1 MKQYFGTD
9 GIRGIPNKTLNE
21 DLVSKIFSS
30 VEKELSPVSVAVILD
45 TRSSSLELLGWICNG
60 LSENVQV
67 VNYGVLPSGS
77 MPILLKKFEHD
88 LGVIISASHNPS
100 EYNGIKLINDV
111 GSKLSD
117 EVEINIE
124 NNLQTISLPEKTS
137 ISKSSTEGY
146 DAYLEYL
153 ESLIDFDLSSFNILF
168 DTANGSSYKIIEDLF
183 QSTKSKYKIIAN
195 APDGQNINSNCGAT
209 HLDNLVTNLG
219 KNQLGAAFDGD
230 ADRLI
235 LVDENRSSCNG
246 DVIILLIA
254 KYLEAI
260 NRLNNN
266 IVVSTV
272 MSNFGFKKA
281 AEKNNYH
288 NIETSVGDKYVAAAM
303 SEHNASLGGEQSGHI
318 IISDELPVG
327 DGLVSLIYALKAL
340 AFFNTSLSEFKDSN
354 ITEYPQ
360 KLINLELDTLP
371 SDEKIKELN
380 VIADNL
386 FNEVGL
392 DGRYLI
398 RKSGTEPILRVLV
411 EAQSEEELANFSEE
425 LIINIKNHLFTWNII
440 YNDTNELI
448 SARPWK
454 RWRGSMLSKNSA
466 DAYSALQSL

>member
-1 MKQYFGTD
+1 LKQYFGTD
-9 GIRGIPNKTLNE
+9 GIRGIPNKTLNK

-45 TRSSSLELLGWICNG
+45 TRSSSLELLNWICNG
-60 LSENVQV
+60 LSEKVEV

-77 MPILLKKFEHD
+77 MPILLEKFGHD

-117 EVEINIE
+117 DTEIDIE
-124 NNLQTISLPEKTS
+124 NNLKTISLPEKTS
-137 ISKSSTEGY
+137 ISKSSTKGY
-146 DAYLEYL
+146 DKYLEYL

-183 QSTKSKYKIIAN
+183 QSKKSKFKIISN
-195 APDGQNINSNCGAT
+195 TPDGQNINSNCGAT
-209 HLDNLVTNLG
+209 NLDNLVSNLG

-235 LVDENRSSCNG
+235 LVDENKSPCNG

-260 NRLNNN
+260 NKLNNN

-281 AEKNNYH
+281 VEKNNYH
-288 NIETSVGDKYVAAAM
+288 NVETSVGDKYVASAM

-327 DGLVSLIYALKAL
+327 DGLVSLIYSLKAL
-340 AFFNTSLSEFKDSN
+340 AFFNTSLSEFKESN

-360 KLINLELDTLP
+360 KLINLELNLMP
-371 SDEKIKELN
+371 SDEQVKELN
-380 VIADNL
+380 DIANNL
-386 FNEVGL
+386 YNEIGL
-392 DGRYLI
+392 DGRFLI

-411 EAQSEEELANFSEE
+411 EAESEEELDNFSEE
-425 LIINIKNHLFTWNII
+425 LIINIKNHLF
-440 YNDTNELI
+440 
-448 SARPWK
+448 S
-454 RWRGSMLSKNSA
+454 
-466 DAYSALQSL
+466 

>member
-30 VEKELSPVSVAVILD
+30 VEKELSPASVAVILD
-45 TRSSSLELLGWICNG
+45 TRSSSLELLSWICNG
-60 LSENVQV
+60 LSEKVEV

-77 MPILLKKFEHD
+77 MPVLLEKFGHD

-117 EVEINIE
+117 DLEINIE
-124 NNLQTISLPEKTS
+124 NNLQTISLPQKKS
-137 ISKSSTEGY
+137 ISKSSTKGY

-168 DTANGSSYKIIEDLF
+168 DTAHGSSYKIIEDLF
-183 QSTKSKYKIIAN
+183 QSKKSKFKIISN
-195 APDGQNINSNCGAT
+195 TPDGQNINSNCGAT
-209 HLDNLVTNLG
+209 HLDNLISNLG

-235 LVDENRSSCNG
+235 LVDENKSPCNG

-260 NRLNNN
+260 NKLNNN

-281 AEKNNYH
+281 VEKNNYH
-288 NIETSVGDKYVAAAM
+288 NVETSVGDKYVASAM

-327 DGLVSLIYALKAL
+327 DGLVSLIYSLKAL
-340 AFFNTSLSEFKDSN
+340 AFFNTSLSEFKESN

-360 KLINLELDTLP
+360 KLINLELDLLP
-371 SDEKIKELN
+371 SDEQVKELN
-380 VIADNL
+380 DIAKNL
-386 FNEVGL
+386 YNEIGL
-392 DGRYLI
+392 DGRFLI

-411 EAQSEEELANFSEE
+411 EAESEEELANFSEK
-425 LIINIKNHLFTWNII
+425 LIISIKNHLFT
-440 YNDTNELI
+440 
-448 SARPWK
+448 
-454 RWRGSMLSKNSA
+454 
-466 DAYSALQSL
+466 

>member
-30 VEKELSPVSVAVILD
+30 VEKELSPVSVAIILD

-100 EYNGIKLINDV
+100 EYNGIKLINNV

-183 QSTKSKYKIIAN
+183 QSTNSKFKIIAN

-209 HLDNLVTNLG
+209 HLDNLVSNLG

-260 NRLNNN
+260 NKLNNN

-327 DGLVSLIYALKAL
+327 DGLVSLIYSLKAL

-386 FNEVGL
+386 YNEVGL

-425 LIINIKNHLFTWNII
+425 LIINIKNHLFT
-440 YNDTNELI
+440 
-448 SARPWK
+448 
-454 RWRGSMLSKNSA
+454 
-466 DAYSALQSL
+466 

>member
-1 MKQYFGTD
+1 LKQYFGTD
-9 GIRGIPNKTLNE
+9 GIRGIPNKTLNK

-45 TRSSSLELLGWICNG
+45 TRSSSLELLNWICNG
-60 LSENVQV
+60 LSEKVEV

-77 MPILLKKFEHD
+77 MPILLEKFGHD

-117 EVEINIE
+117 DTEIDIE
-124 NNLQTISLPEKTS
+124 NNLKTISLPEKTS

-146 DAYLEYL
+146 DKYLEYL

-183 QSTKSKYKIIAN
+183 QSKNSKFKIISN
-195 APDGQNINSNCGAT
+195 TPDGQNINSNCGAT
-209 HLDNLVTNLG
+209 NLDNLVSNLG

-235 LVDENRSSCNG
+235 LVDENKSPCNG

-260 NRLNNN
+260 NKLNNN

-281 AEKNNYH
+281 VEKNNYH
-288 NIETSVGDKYVAAAM
+288 NVETSVGDKYVASAM

-327 DGLVSLIYALKAL
+327 DGLVSLIYSLKAL
-340 AFFNTSLSEFKDSN
+340 AFFNTSLSEFKESN

-360 KLINLELDTLP
+360 KLINLELNLLP
-371 SDEKIKELN
+371 SDEQVKELN
-380 VIADNL
+380 DIANNL
-386 FNEVGL
+386 YNEIGL
-392 DGRYLI
+392 DGRFLI

-411 EAQSEEELANFSEE
+411 EAESEEELDNFSEE
-425 LIINIKNHLFTWNII
+425 LIINIKNHLF
-440 YNDTNELI
+440 
-448 SARPWK
+448 S
-454 RWRGSMLSKNSA
+454 
-466 DAYSALQSL
+466 

>member
-9 GIRGIPNKTLNE
+9 GIRGIPNKTLNK

-45 TRSSSLELLGWICNG
+45 TRSSSLELLNWICNG
-60 LSENVQV
+60 LSEKVEV

-77 MPILLKKFEHD
+77 MPILLEKFGHD

-117 EVEINIE
+117 DTEIDIE
-124 NNLQTISLPEKTS
+124 NNLKTISLPEKTS
-137 ISKSSTEGY
+137 ISKSSTKGY
-146 DAYLEYL
+146 DKYLEYL

-183 QSTKSKYKIIAN
+183 QSKKSKFKIISN
-195 APDGQNINSNCGAT
+195 TPDGQNINSNCGAT
-209 HLDNLVTNLG
+209 NLDNLVSNLG

-235 LVDENRSSCNG
+235 LVDENKSPCNG

-260 NRLNNN
+260 NKLNNN

-281 AEKNNYH
+281 VEKNNYH
-288 NIETSVGDKYVAAAM
+288 NVETSVGDKYVASAM

-327 DGLVSLIYALKAL
+327 DGLVSFIYSLKAL
-340 AFFNTSLSEFKDSN
+340 AFFNTSLSEFKESN

-360 KLINLELDTLP
+360 KLINLELNLMP
-371 SDEKIKELN
+371 SDEQVKELN
-380 VIADNL
+380 DIANNL
-386 FNEVGL
+386 YNEIGL
-392 DGRYLI
+392 DGRFLI

-411 EAQSEEELANFSEE
+411 EAESEEELDNFSEE
-425 LIINIKNHLFTWNII
+425 LIINIKNHLF
-440 YNDTNELI
+440 
-448 SARPWK
+448 S
-454 RWRGSMLSKNSA
+454 
-466 DAYSALQSL
+466 

>member
-1 MKQYFGTD
+1 LKQYFGTD
-9 GIRGIPNKTLNE
+9 GIRGIPNKTLNK

-260 NRLNNN
+260 NKLNNN

-425 LIINIKNHLFTWNII
+425 LIINIKNHLFT
-440 YNDTNELI
+440 
-448 SARPWK
+448 
-454 RWRGSMLSKNSA
+454 
-466 DAYSALQSL
+466 

>member
-45 TRSSSLELLGWICNG
+45 TRSSSLELLSWICNG
-60 LSENVQV
+60 LSEKVEV

-77 MPILLKKFEHD
+77 MPVLLEKFGHD

-117 EVEINIE
+117 DVEINIE

-137 ISKSSTEGY
+137 ISKSSTKGY

-183 QSTKSKYKIIAN
+183 QSKKSKFKIISN
-195 APDGQNINSNCGAT
+195 TPDGQNINSNCGAT
-209 HLDNLVTNLG
+209 HLDNLISNLG

-235 LVDENRSSCNG
+235 LVDETGAPCNG

-254 KYLEAI
+254 KYLEAL
-260 NRLNNN
+260 NKLNNN

-281 AEKNNYH
+281 VEKNNYH
-288 NIETSVGDKYVAAAM
+288 NVETSVGDKYVAAAM

-327 DGLVSLIYALKAL
+327 DGLVSFISSLKAL
-340 AFFNTSLSEFKDSN
+340 AFFNTTLSEFRESN
-354 ITEYPQ
+354 ISEYPQ
-360 KLINLELDTLP
+360 KLINLELDLLP
-371 SDEKIKELN
+371 SNEQGKELN
-380 VIADNL
+380 EIANNL
-386 FNEVGL
+386 YNEIGL
-392 DGRYLI
+392 DGRFLR

-411 EAQSEEELANFSEE
+411 EAESEEELANFSEK
-425 LIINIKNHLFTWNII
+425 LIISIKNHLFTWNII
-440 YNDTNELI
+440 YNETNELT
-448 SARPWK
+448 SARP
-454 RWRGSMLSKNSA
+454 
-466 DAYSALQSL
+466 

>member
-45 TRSSSLELLGWICNG
+45 TRSSSLELLSWICNG
-60 LSENVQV
+60 LSEKVEV

-77 MPILLKKFEHD
+77 MPILLEKFGHD

-117 EVEINIE
+117 DVEINIE

-137 ISKSSTEGY
+137 ISKSSTKGY

-183 QSTKSKYKIIAN
+183 QSKKSKFKIIAN
-195 APDGQNINSNCGAT
+195 TPDGQNINSNCGAT
-209 HLDNLVTNLG
+209 HLDNLVSLLG

-235 LVDENRSSCNG
+235 LVDETGTPCNG

-260 NRLNNN
+260 NKLNNN

-281 AEKNNYH
+281 VEKNNYH
-288 NIETSVGDKYVAAAM
+288 NVETSVGDKYVAAAM

-327 DGLVSLIYALKAL
+327 DGLVSFIYSLKAL
-340 AFFNTSLSEFKDSN
+340 AFFNTTLSEFRESN
-354 ITEYPQ
+354 IIEYPQ
-360 KLINLELDTLP
+360 KLINLELDLLP
-371 SDEKIKELN
+371 SDEQVKELN
-380 VIADNL
+380 EIANNL
-386 FNEVGL
+386 YNEIGL
-392 DGRYLI
+392 DGRFLI

-411 EAQSEEELANFSEE
+411 EAESEEELANFSEK
-425 LIINIKNHLFTWNII
+425 LIISIKNHLFTWNII
-440 YNDTNELI
+440 YNETNELT

>member
-183 QSTKSKYKIIAN
+183 QSTKSKFKIIAN
-195 APDGQNINSNCGAT
+195 TPDGQNINSNCGAT
-209 HLDNLVTNLG
+209 HLDNLVSNLG

-260 NRLNNN
+260 NKLNNN

-327 DGLVSLIYALKAL
+327 DGLVSLIYSLKAL

-411 EAQSEEELANFSEE
+411 EAQSEEELDNFSEE

>member
-183 QSTKSKYKIIAN
+183 QSTKSKFKIIAN

-209 HLDNLVTNLG
+209 HLDNLVSNLG

-260 NRLNNN
+260 NKLNNN

-380 VIADNL
+380 AIADNL
-386 FNEVGL
+386 YNEVGL

-425 LIINIKNHLFTWNII
+425 LIINIKNHLFT
-440 YNDTNELI
+440 
-448 SARPWK
+448 
-454 RWRGSMLSKNSA
+454 
-466 DAYSALQSL
+466 

>member
-30 VEKELSPVSVAVILD
+30 VEKELSPASVAVILD
-45 TRSSSLELLGWICNG
+45 TRSSSLELLGWICKG
-60 LSENVQV
+60 LSENVEV

-77 MPILLKKFEHD
+77 MPILLEKFGHN

-117 EVEINIE
+117 DVELNIE
-124 NNLQTISLPEKTS
+124 NNLQTISLPEKIS
-137 ISKSSTEGY
+137 ISKSSTKGY

-183 QSTKSKYKIIAN
+183 QSKKSKSKIIAN
-195 APDGQNINSNCGAT
+195 TPDGQNINSNCGAT
-209 HLDNLVTNLG
+209 HLDNLVSLLG

-235 LVDENRSSCNG
+235 LVDETGTPCNG

-260 NRLNNN
+260 NKLNNN

-281 AEKNNYH
+281 VEKNNYH
-288 NIETSVGDKYVAAAM
+288 NVETSVGDKYVAAAM
-303 SEHNASLGGEQSGHI
+303 SEQNASLGGEQSGHI

-327 DGLVSLIYALKAL
+327 DGLVSFIYSLKAL
-340 AFFNTSLSEFKDSN
+340 AFFNTTLSEFRESN
-354 ITEYPQ
+354 IIEYPQ
-360 KLINLELDTLP
+360 KLINLELDLLP
-371 SDEKIKELN
+371 SDEQVKELN
-380 VIADNL
+380 EIANNL
-386 FNEVGL
+386 YNEIGL
-392 DGRYLI
+392 DGRFLI

-411 EAQSEEELANFSEE
+411 EAESEEELANFSEK
-425 LIINIKNHLFTWNII
+425 LIISIKNHLFT
-440 YNDTNELI
+440 
-448 SARPWK
+448 
-454 RWRGSMLSKNSA
+454 
-466 DAYSALQSL
+466 

>member
-1 MKQYFGTD
+1 LKQYFGTD

-45 TRSSSLELLGWICNG
+45 TRSSSLELLSWICNG
-60 LSENVQV
+60 LSEKVEV

-77 MPILLKKFEHD
+77 MPILLEKFGHD

-117 EVEINIE
+117 DVEINIE

-137 ISKSSTEGY
+137 ISKSSTKGY

-183 QSTKSKYKIIAN
+183 QSKKSKFKIISN
-195 APDGQNINSNCGAT
+195 TPDGQNINSNCGAT
-209 HLDNLVTNLG
+209 HLDNLISNLG

-235 LVDENRSSCNG
+235 LVDETGTPCNG

-260 NRLNNN
+260 NKLNNN

-281 AEKNNYH
+281 VEKNNFH
-288 NIETSVGDKYVAAAM
+288 NVETSVGDKYVAAAM
-303 SEHNASLGGEQSGHI
+303 SEYNASLGGEQSGHI

-327 DGLVSLIYALKAL
+327 DGLVSFIYSLKAL
-340 AFFNTSLSEFKDSN
+340 AFFNTTLSEFRESN
-354 ITEYPQ
+354 IIEYPQ
-360 KLINLELDTLP
+360 KLINLELDLLP
-371 SDEKIKELN
+371 SNEQVKELN
-380 VIADNL
+380 EIANNL
-386 FNEVGL
+386 YNEIGL
-392 DGRYLI
+392 DGRFLI

-411 EAQSEEELANFSEE
+411 EAESEEELANFSEK
-425 LIINIKNHLFTWNII
+425 LIISIKNHLFT
-440 YNDTNELI
+440 
-448 SARPWK
+448 
-454 RWRGSMLSKNSA
+454 
-466 DAYSALQSL
+466 

>member
-45 TRSSSLELLGWICNG
+45 TRSSSLELLSWICNG
-60 LSENVQV
+60 LSEKVEV

-77 MPILLKKFEHD
+77 MPILLEKFGHD

-117 EVEINIE
+117 DVEINIE

-137 ISKSSTEGY
+137 ISKSSTKGY

-183 QSTKSKYKIIAN
+183 QSKKSKFKIISN
-195 APDGQNINSNCGAT
+195 TPDGQNINSNCGAT
-209 HLDNLVTNLG
+209 HLDNLISNLG

-235 LVDENRSSCNG
+235 LVDETGTPCNG

-260 NRLNNN
+260 NKLNNN

-281 AEKNNYH
+281 VEKNNYH
-288 NIETSVGDKYVAAAM
+288 NVETSVGDKYVAAAM

-327 DGLVSLIYALKAL
+327 DGLVSFIYSLKAL
-340 AFFNTSLSEFKDSN
+340 AFFNTTLSEFRESN
-354 ITEYPQ
+354 IIEYPQ
-360 KLINLELDTLP
+360 KLINLELDLLP
-371 SDEKIKELN
+371 SNEQVKELN
-380 VIADNL
+380 EIANNL
-386 FNEVGL
+386 YNEIGL
-392 DGRYLI
+392 DGRFLI

-411 EAQSEEELANFSEE
+411 EAESEEELANFSEK
-425 LIINIKNHLFTWNII
+425 LIISIKNHLFTWNII
-440 YNDTNELI
+440 YNETNELT
-448 SARPWK
+448 SARP
-454 RWRGSMLSKNSA
+454 
-466 DAYSALQSL
+466 

>member
-30 VEKELSPVSVAVILD
+30 VEKELSPASVAVILD
-45 TRSSSLELLGWICNG
+45 TRSSSLELLGWICKG
-60 LSENVQV
+60 LSENVEV
-67 VNYGVLPSGS
+67 VNYGVLPSGA
-77 MPILLKKFEHD
+77 MPILLEKFGHN

-117 EVEINIE
+117 DMELNIE
-124 NNLQTISLPEKTS
+124 NNLQTISLPEKIS
-137 ISKSSTEGY
+137 ISKSSTKGY

-183 QSTKSKYKIIAN
+183 QSKKSKFKIIAN
-195 APDGQNINSNCGAT
+195 TPDGQNINSNCGAT
-209 HLDNLVTNLG
+209 HLDNLVSLLG

-235 LVDENRSSCNG
+235 LVDETGTPCNG

-260 NRLNNN
+260 NKLNNN

-281 AEKNNYH
+281 VEKNNYH
-288 NIETSVGDKYVAAAM
+288 NVETSVGDKYVAAAM
-303 SEHNASLGGEQSGHI
+303 SEQNASLGGEQSGHI

-327 DGLVSLIYALKAL
+327 DGLVSFIYSLKAL
-340 AFFNTSLSEFKDSN
+340 AFFNTTLSEFRESN
-354 ITEYPQ
+354 IIEYPQ
-360 KLINLELDTLP
+360 KLINLELDLLP
-371 SDEKIKELN
+371 SDEQVKELN
-380 VIADNL
+380 EIANNL
-386 FNEVGL
+386 YNEIGL
-392 DGRYLI
+392 DGRFLI

-411 EAQSEEELANFSEE
+411 EAESEEELANFSEK
-425 LIINIKNHLFTWNII
+425 LIISIKNHLFTWNII
-440 YNDTNELI
+440 YNETNELT

-466 DAYSALQSL
+466 DAYSALRSL

>member
-45 TRSSSLELLGWICNG
+45 TRSSSLELLSWICNG
-60 LSENVQV
+60 LSEKVEV
-67 VNYGVLPSGS
+67 INYGVLPSGS
-77 MPILLKKFEHD
+77 MPILLEKFGHD

-117 EVEINIE
+117 DVEINIE

-137 ISKSSTEGY
+137 ISKSSTKGY

-183 QSTKSKYKIIAN
+183 QSKKSKFKIISN
-195 APDGQNINSNCGAT
+195 TPDGQNINSNCGAT
-209 HLDNLVTNLG
+209 HLDNLISNLG

-235 LVDENRSSCNG
+235 LVDETGAPCNG

-260 NRLNNN
+260 NKLNNN

-281 AEKNNYH
+281 VEKNNYH
-288 NIETSVGDKYVAAAM
+288 NVETSVGDKYVAAAM

-327 DGLVSLIYALKAL
+327 DGLVSFIYSLKAL
-340 AFFNTSLSEFKDSN
+340 AFFNTTLAEFRESN
-354 ITEYPQ
+354 IIEYPQ
-360 KLINLELDTLP
+360 KLINLELDLLP
-371 SDEKIKELN
+371 SNEQVKELN
-380 VIADNL
+380 EIANNL
-386 FNEVGL
+386 YNEIGL
-392 DGRYLI
+392 DGRFLI

-411 EAQSEEELANFSEE
+411 EAESEEELANFSEK
-425 LIINIKNHLFTWNII
+425 LIISIKNHLFT
-440 YNDTNELI
+440 
-448 SARPWK
+448 
-454 RWRGSMLSKNSA
+454 
-466 DAYSALQSL
+466 

>member
-9 GIRGIPNKTLNE
+9 GIRGIPNKTLNK

-45 TRSSSLELLGWICNG
+45 TRSSSLELLNWICNG
-60 LSENVQV
+60 LSEKVEV

-77 MPILLKKFEHD
+77 MPILLEKFGHD

-117 EVEINIE
+117 DTEIDIE
-124 NNLQTISLPEKTS
+124 NNLKTISLPEKTS

-146 DAYLEYL
+146 DKYLEYL

-183 QSTKSKYKIIAN
+183 QSKKSKFKIISN
-195 APDGQNINSNCGAT
+195 TPDGQNINSNCGAT
-209 HLDNLVTNLG
+209 NLDNLVSNLG

-235 LVDENRSSCNG
+235 LVDENKSPCNG

-260 NRLNNN
+260 NKLNNN

-281 AEKNNYH
+281 VEKNNYH
-288 NIETSVGDKYVAAAM
+288 NVETSVGDKYVASAM

-327 DGLVSLIYALKAL
+327 DGLVSFIYSLKAL
-340 AFFNTSLSEFKDSN
+340 AFFNTSLSEFKESN

-360 KLINLELDTLP
+360 KLINLELNLMP
-371 SDEKIKELN
+371 SDEQVKELN
-380 VIADNL
+380 DIANNL
-386 FNEVGL
+386 YNEIGL
-392 DGRYLI
+392 DGRFLI

-411 EAQSEEELANFSEE
+411 EAESEEELDNFSEE
-425 LIINIKNHLFTWNII
+425 LIINIKNHLF
-440 YNDTNELI
+440 
-448 SARPWK
+448 S
-454 RWRGSMLSKNSA
+454 
-466 DAYSALQSL
+466 

>member
-183 QSTKSKYKIIAN
+183 QSTKSKFKIIAN

-209 HLDNLVTNLG
+209 HLDNLVSNLG

-260 NRLNNN
+260 NKLNNN

-327 DGLVSLIYALKAL
+327 DGLVSLIYSLKAL

-411 EAQSEEELANFSEE
+411 EAQSEEELDNFSEE
-425 LIINIKNHLFTWNII
+425 LIINIKNHLFT
-440 YNDTNELI
+440 
-448 SARPWK
+448 
-454 RWRGSMLSKNSA
+454 
-466 DAYSALQSL
+466 

>member
-9 GIRGIPNKTLNE
+9 GIRGIPNKTLNK

-30 VEKELSPVSVAVILD
+30 VEKELSPASVAVILD
-45 TRSSSLELLGWICNG
+45 TRSSSLELLNWICNG
-60 LSENVQV
+60 LSEKVEV

-77 MPILLKKFEHD
+77 MPILLEKFGHD

-117 EVEINIE
+117 DTEIDIE
-124 NNLQTISLPEKTS
+124 NNLKTISLPEKTS
-137 ISKSSTEGY
+137 ISKSSTKGY
-146 DAYLEYL
+146 DKYLEYL

-183 QSTKSKYKIIAN
+183 QSKKSKFKIISN
-195 APDGQNINSNCGAT
+195 TPDGQNINSNCGAT
-209 HLDNLVTNLG
+209 NLDNLVSNLG

-235 LVDENRSSCNG
+235 LVDENKSPCNG

-260 NRLNNN
+260 NKLNNN

-281 AEKNNYH
+281 VEKNNYH
-288 NIETSVGDKYVAAAM
+288 NVETSVGDKYVASAM

-327 DGLVSLIYALKAL
+327 DGLVSFIYSLKAL
-340 AFFNTSLSEFKDSN
+340 AFFNTSLSEFKESN

-360 KLINLELDTLP
+360 KLINLELNLLP
-371 SDEKIKELN
+371 SDEQVKELN
-380 VIADNL
+380 DIANNL
-386 FNEVGL
+386 YNEIGL
-392 DGRYLI
+392 DGRFLI

-411 EAQSEEELANFSEE
+411 EAESEEELDNFSEE
-425 LIINIKNHLFTWNII
+425 LIINIKNHLFSWNII
-440 YNDTNELI
+440 YTETNELT

>member
-260 NRLNNN
+260 NKLNNN

-411 EAQSEEELANFSEE
+411 EAQSEEELDNFSEE
-425 LIINIKNHLFTWNII
+425 LIINIKNHLFT
-440 YNDTNELI
+440 
-448 SARPWK
+448 
-454 RWRGSMLSKNSA
+454 
-466 DAYSALQSL
+466 

>member
-183 QSTKSKYKIIAN
+183 QSTKSKFKIIAN
-195 APDGQNINSNCGAT
+195 TPDGQNINSNCGAT
-209 HLDNLVTNLG
+209 HLDNLVSNLG

-260 NRLNNN
+260 NKLNNN

-380 VIADNL
+380 AIADNL
-386 FNEVGL
+386 YNEVGL

-425 LIINIKNHLFTWNII
+425 LIINIKNHLFT
-440 YNDTNELI
+440 
-448 SARPWK
+448 
-454 RWRGSMLSKNSA
+454 
-466 DAYSALQSL
+466 

>member
-21 DLVSKIFSS
+21 ELVSKIFSS
-30 VEKELSPVSVAVILD
+30 VEIELSPASVAVILD
-45 TRSSSLELLGWICNG
+45 TRSSSLELLGWICKG
-60 LSENVQV
+60 LSENVEV

-77 MPILLKKFEHD
+77 MPILLEKFGHN

-117 EVEINIE
+117 DMELNIE
-124 NNLQTISLPEKTS
+124 NNLQTISLPEKIS
-137 ISKSSTEGY
+137 ISKSSTKGY

-183 QSTKSKYKIIAN
+183 QSKKSKFKIIAN
-195 APDGQNINSNCGAT
+195 TPDGQNINSNCGAT
-209 HLDNLVTNLG
+209 HLDNLVSLLG

-235 LVDENRSSCNG
+235 LVDETGIPCNG

-260 NRLNNN
+260 NKLNNN

-281 AEKNNYH
+281 VEKNNYH
-288 NIETSVGDKYVAAAM
+288 NVETSVGDKYVAAAM
-303 SEHNASLGGEQSGHI
+303 SEQNASLGGEQSGHI

-327 DGLVSLIYALKAL
+327 DGLVSFIYSLKAL
-340 AFFNTSLSEFKDSN
+340 AFFNTTLSEFRESN
-354 ITEYPQ
+354 IIEYPQ
-360 KLINLELDTLP
+360 KLINLELDLLP
-371 SDEKIKELN
+371 SDEQVKELN
-380 VIADNL
+380 EIANNL
-386 FNEVGL
+386 YNEIGL
-392 DGRYLI
+392 DGRFLI

-411 EAQSEEELANFSEE
+411 EAESEEELANFSEK
-425 LIINIKNHLFTWNII
+425 LIISIKNHLFT
-440 YNDTNELI
+440 
-448 SARPWK
+448 
-454 RWRGSMLSKNSA
+454 
-466 DAYSALQSL
+466 

>member
-45 TRSSSLELLGWICNG
+45 TRSSSLELLSWICNG
-60 LSENVQV
+60 LSEKVEV

-77 MPILLKKFEHD
+77 MPILLEKFGHD

-117 EVEINIE
+117 DVEINIE

-137 ISKSSTEGY
+137 ISKSSTKGY

-183 QSTKSKYKIIAN
+183 QSKKSKFKIISN
-195 APDGQNINSNCGAT
+195 TPDGQNINSNCGAT
-209 HLDNLVTNLG
+209 HLDNLISNLG

-235 LVDENRSSCNG
+235 LVDETGAPCNG

-260 NRLNNN
+260 NKLNNN

-281 AEKNNYH
+281 VEKNNYH
-288 NIETSVGDKYVAAAM
+288 NVETSVGDKYVAAAM

-327 DGLVSLIYALKAL
+327 DGLVSFIYSLKAL
-340 AFFNTSLSEFKDSN
+340 AFFNTTLAEFRDSN
-354 ITEYPQ
+354 IIEYPQ
-360 KLINLELDTLP
+360 KLINLELDLLP
-371 SDEKIKELN
+371 SEEQVKELN
-380 VIADNL
+380 EIANNL
-386 FNEVGL
+386 YNEIGL
-392 DGRYLI
+392 DGRFLI

-411 EAQSEEELANFSEE
+411 EAESEEELANFSEK
-425 LIINIKNHLFTWNII
+425 LIISIKNHLFTWNII
-440 YNDTNELI
+440 YNETNELT

-466 DAYSALQSL
+466 DAYSALRSL

>member
-45 TRSSSLELLGWICNG
+45 TRSSSLELLSWICNG
-60 LSENVQV
+60 LSEKVEV
-67 VNYGVLPSGS
+67 INYGVLPSGS
-77 MPILLKKFEHD
+77 MPILLEKFGHD

-117 EVEINIE
+117 DVEINIE

-137 ISKSSTEGY
+137 ISKSSTKGY

-183 QSTKSKYKIIAN
+183 QSKKSKFKIISN
-195 APDGQNINSNCGAT
+195 TPDGQNINSNCGAT
-209 HLDNLVTNLG
+209 HLDNLISNLG

-235 LVDENRSSCNG
+235 LVDETGTPCNG

-260 NRLNNN
+260 NKLNNN

-281 AEKNNYH
+281 VEKNNYH
-288 NIETSVGDKYVAAAM
+288 NVETSVGDKYVAAAM

-327 DGLVSLIYALKAL
+327 DGLVSFIYSLKAL
-340 AFFNTSLSEFKDSN
+340 AFFNTTLSEFRESN
-354 ITEYPQ
+354 IIEYPQ
-360 KLINLELDTLP
+360 KLINLELDLLP
-371 SDEKIKELN
+371 SDEQVKELN
-380 VIADNL
+380 EIANNL
-386 FNEVGL
+386 YNEIGL
-392 DGRYLI
+392 DGRFLI

-411 EAQSEEELANFSEE
+411 EAESEEELANFSEK
-425 LIINIKNHLFTWNII
+425 LIISIKNHLFT
-440 YNDTNELI
+440 
-448 SARPWK
+448 
-454 RWRGSMLSKNSA
+454 
-466 DAYSALQSL
+466 

>member
-9 GIRGIPNKTLNE
+9 GIRGIPNKTLNK

-411 EAQSEEELANFSEE
+411 EAQSEEELDNFSEE
-425 LIINIKNHLFTWNII
+425 LIINIKNHLFT
-440 YNDTNELI
+440 
-448 SARPWK
+448 
-454 RWRGSMLSKNSA
+454 
-466 DAYSALQSL
+466 

>member
-45 TRSSSLELLGWICNG
+45 TRSSSLELLSWICNG
-60 LSENVQV
+60 LSEKVEV

-77 MPILLKKFEHD
+77 MPILLAKFGHD

-117 EVEINIE
+117 DVEINIE

-137 ISKSSTEGY
+137 ISKSSTKGY

-183 QSTKSKYKIIAN
+183 QSKKSKFKIISN
-195 APDGQNINSNCGAT
+195 TPDGQNINSNCGAT
-209 HLDNLVTNLG
+209 HLDNLISNLG

-235 LVDENRSSCNG
+235 LVDETGTPCNG

-260 NRLNNN
+260 NKLNNN

-281 AEKNNYH
+281 VEKNNYH
-288 NIETSVGDKYVAAAM
+288 NVETSVGDKYVAAAM

-327 DGLVSLIYALKAL
+327 DGLVSFIYSLKAL
-340 AFFNTSLSEFKDSN
+340 AFFNTTLSEFRESN
-354 ITEYPQ
+354 IIEYPQ
-360 KLINLELDTLP
+360 KLINLELDLLP
-371 SDEKIKELN
+371 SNEQVKELN
-380 VIADNL
+380 EIAKNL
-386 FNEVGL
+386 YNEIGL
-392 DGRYLI
+392 DGRFLI

-411 EAQSEEELANFSEE
+411 EAESEEELANFSEK
-425 LIINIKNHLFTWNII
+425 LIISIKNHLFT
-440 YNDTNELI
+440 
-448 SARPWK
+448 
-454 RWRGSMLSKNSA
+454 
-466 DAYSALQSL
+466 

>member
-45 TRSSSLELLGWICNG
+45 TRSSSLELLSWICNG
-60 LSENVQV
+60 LSEKVEV

-77 MPILLKKFEHD
+77 MPILLEKFGHD

-117 EVEINIE
+117 DVEINIE

-137 ISKSSTEGY
+137 ISKSSTKGY

-153 ESLIDFDLSSFNILF
+153 ESLIDFDLSSFSILF

-183 QSTKSKYKIIAN
+183 QSKKSKFKIISN
-195 APDGQNINSNCGAT
+195 TPDGQNINSNCGAT
-209 HLDNLVTNLG
+209 HLDNLISNLG

-230 ADRLI
+230 ADWLI
-235 LVDENRSSCNG
+235 LVDETGAPCNG

-260 NRLNNN
+260 NKLNNN

-281 AEKNNYH
+281 VEKNNYH
-288 NIETSVGDKYVAAAM
+288 NVETSVGDKYVAAAM

-327 DGLVSLIYALKAL
+327 DGLVSFIYSLKAL
-340 AFFNTSLSEFKDSN
+340 AFFNTTLAEFRDSN
-354 ITEYPQ
+354 IIEYPQ
-360 KLINLELDTLP
+360 KLINLELDLLP
-371 SDEKIKELN
+371 SEEQVKELN
-380 VIADNL
+380 EIANNL
-386 FNEVGL
+386 YNEIGL
-392 DGRYLI
+392 DGRFLI

-411 EAQSEEELANFSEE
+411 EAESEEELANFSEK
-425 LIINIKNHLFTWNII
+425 LIISIKNHLFTWNII
-440 YNDTNELI
+440 YNETNELT
-448 SARPWK
+448 SARP
-454 RWRGSMLSKNSA
+454 
-466 DAYSALQSL
+466 

>member
-9 GIRGIPNKTLNE
+9 GIRGIPNKTLNK

-45 TRSSSLELLGWICNG
+45 TRSSSLELLNWICNG
-60 LSENVQV
+60 LSEKVEV

-77 MPILLKKFEHD
+77 MPILLEKFGHD

-117 EVEINIE
+117 DTEIDIE
-124 NNLQTISLPEKTS
+124 NNLKTISLPEKTS
-137 ISKSSTEGY
+137 ISKSSTKGY
-146 DAYLEYL
+146 DKYLEYL

-183 QSTKSKYKIIAN
+183 QSKKSKFKIISN
-195 APDGQNINSNCGAT
+195 TPDGQNINSNCGAT
-209 HLDNLVTNLG
+209 NLDNLVSNLG

-235 LVDENRSSCNG
+235 LVDENKSPCNG

-260 NRLNNN
+260 NKLNNN

-281 AEKNNYH
+281 VEKNNYH
-288 NIETSVGDKYVAAAM
+288 NVETSVGDKYVASAM

-327 DGLVSLIYALKAL
+327 DGLVSFIYSLKAL
-340 AFFNTSLSEFKDSN
+340 AFFNTSLSEFKESN

-360 KLINLELDTLP
+360 KLINLELNLLP
-371 SDEKIKELN
+371 SDEQVKELN
-380 VIADNL
+380 DIANNL
-386 FNEVGL
+386 YNEIGL
-392 DGRYLI
+392 DGRFLI

-411 EAQSEEELANFSEE
+411 EAESEEELDNFSEE
-425 LIINIKNHLFTWNII
+425 LIINIKNHLFSWNII
-440 YNDTNELI
+440 YT
-448 SARPWK
+448 
-454 RWRGSMLSKNSA
+454 
-466 DAYSALQSL
+466 

>member
-9 GIRGIPNKTLNE
+9 GIRGIPNKTLYK

-111 GSKLSD
+111 GSKLTD

-183 QSTKSKYKIIAN
+183 QSTKSKFKIIAN

-209 HLDNLVTNLG
+209 HLDNLVSNLG
-219 KNQLGAAFDGD
+219 KNQIGAAFDGD

-260 NRLNNN
+260 NKLNNN

-327 DGLVSLIYALKAL
+327 DGLVSLIYSLKAL

-386 FNEVGL
+386 YNEVGL

-411 EAQSEEELANFSEE
+411 EAQSEEELSNFSEE
-425 LIINIKNHLFTWNII
+425 LIINIKNHLFT
-440 YNDTNELI
+440 
-448 SARPWK
+448 
-454 RWRGSMLSKNSA
+454 
-466 DAYSALQSL
+466 

>member
-111 GSKLSD
+111 GSKLTD

-183 QSTKSKYKIIAN
+183 QSTKSKFKIIAN

-209 HLDNLVTNLG
+209 HLDNLVSNLG
-219 KNQLGAAFDGD
+219 KNQIGAAFDGD

-260 NRLNNN
+260 NKLNNN

-380 VIADNL
+380 AIADNL
-386 FNEVGL
+386 YNEVGL

-425 LIINIKNHLFTWNII
+425 LIINIKNHLFT
-440 YNDTNELI
+440 
-448 SARPWK
+448 
-454 RWRGSMLSKNSA
+454 
-466 DAYSALQSL
+466 

>member
-45 TRSSSLELLGWICNG
+45 TRRSSLELLSWICNG
-60 LSENVQV
+60 LSEKVEV

-77 MPILLKKFEHD
+77 MPILLEKFGHD

-117 EVEINIE
+117 DVEINIE

-137 ISKSSTEGY
+137 ISKSSTKGY

-183 QSTKSKYKIIAN
+183 QSKKSKFKIISN
-195 APDGQNINSNCGAT
+195 TPDGQNINSNCGAT
-209 HLDNLVTNLG
+209 HLDNLISNLG

-235 LVDENRSSCNG
+235 LVDETGTPCNG

-260 NRLNNN
+260 NKLNNN

-281 AEKNNYH
+281 VEKNNYH
-288 NIETSVGDKYVAAAM
+288 NVETSVGDKYVAAAM

-327 DGLVSLIYALKAL
+327 DGLVSFIYSLKAL
-340 AFFNTSLSEFKDSN
+340 AFFNTTLSEFRESN
-354 ITEYPQ
+354 IIEYPQ
-360 KLINLELDTLP
+360 KLINLELDLLP
-371 SDEKIKELN
+371 SNEQVKELN
-380 VIADNL
+380 EIANNL
-386 FNEVGL
+386 YNEIGL
-392 DGRYLI
+392 DGRFLI

-411 EAQSEEELANFSEE
+411 EAESEEELANFSEK
-425 LIINIKNHLFTWNII
+425 LIISIKNHLFTWNII
-440 YNDTNELI
+440 YNETNELT
-448 SARPWK
+448 SARP
-454 RWRGSMLSKNSA
+454 
-466 DAYSALQSL
+466 

>member
-1 MKQYFGTD
+1 LKQYFGTD

-30 VEKELSPVSVAVILD
+30 VEKELSPVSVAIILD

-100 EYNGIKLINDV
+100 EYNGIKLINNV

-183 QSTKSKYKIIAN
+183 QSTNSKFKIIAN

-209 HLDNLVTNLG
+209 HLDNLVSNLG

-260 NRLNNN
+260 NKLNNN

-327 DGLVSLIYALKAL
+327 DGLVSLIYSLKAL

-386 FNEVGL
+386 YNEVGL

-425 LIINIKNHLFTWNII
+425 LIINIKNHLFT
-440 YNDTNELI
+440 
-448 SARPWK
+448 
-454 RWRGSMLSKNSA
+454 
-466 DAYSALQSL
+466 

>member
-183 QSTKSKYKIIAN
+183 QSTKSKFKIIAN
-195 APDGQNINSNCGAT
+195 TPDGQNINSNCGAT
-209 HLDNLVTNLG
+209 HLDNLVSNLG

-260 NRLNNN
+260 NKLNNN